1 MGRGQAA
8 GEGRDVLKVRQT
20 RLRHVEPLG
29 WAVCATALVLGV
41 AGLNSG
47 NNILYLITG
56 FLLAAVVVSG
66 QVSRRSLRSLRL
78 HVDLP
83 AEVWAQEPMRVR
95 LHVGNA
101 SRVWPLIHM
110 ELFVEWQ
117 GPLDRPENAYRRS
130 AGYRLERV
138 LLLPGQR
145 RKVHLVG
152 AFPERG
158 RYRLERVRVG
168 SRGPF
173 GWFYRWGW
181 VEPRR
186 EVVVYPRRWPDWETE
201 AAAWV
206 RRPAPVAR
214 PHATVSEDFYGLRA
228 YQPGDPLHWVHWPSL
243 ARTGSLQVRQ
253 WALQEDP
260 TLWIVLDRRMEP
272 AALERALSWVAT
284 GLWHLTTRKMHVM
297 FWTQGWGP
305 AAVRPRSV
313 LHAALTYLALAQP
326 ASQPL
331 SAHVL
336 PESAGFWVSARAY
349 PPPSDH
355 WYWVPVERW
364 MPPERSG
371 HDGDRPSDA

>member
-1 MGRGQAA
+1 
-8 GEGRDVLKVRQT
+8 LKIRRT

-78 HVDLP
+78 SIDLP
-83 AEVWAQEPMRVR
+83 SEVWAQEPSRVR
-95 LHVGNA
+95 LHVENA
-101 SRVWPLIHM
+101 SRLWPLIHM

-117 GPLDRPENAYRRS
+117 GPMDRPENAYRQS
-130 AGYRLERV
+130 AGYRLERA

-181 VEPRR
+181 VEPRST
-186 EVVVYPRRWPDWETE
+186 VVVYPRRWPHWERE
-201 AAAWV
+201 GAVWF
-206 RRPAPVAR
+206 RRPASVVR
-214 PHATVSEDFYGLRA
+214 PQASAEDFYGLRA

-253 WALQEDP
+253 WALSEDP
-260 TLWIVLDRRMEP
+260 ALWIVLDRRMEP
-272 AALERALSWVAT
+272 SALERALSWVAT
-284 GLWHLTTRKMHVM
+284 GLWSLAARKASVV

-305 AAVRPRSV
+305 AAIRQRSV
-313 LHAALTYLALAQP
+313 LHACLTYLALAQP
-326 ASQPL
+326 VSQPL
-331 SAHVL
+331 SGPAS
-336 PESAGFWVSARAY
+336 PDSAGIWVSAQAY
-349 PPPSDH
+349 PPPSDDWH
-355 WYWVPVERW
+355 WIPVERLI
-364 MPPERSG
+364 PPETSG
-371 HDGDRPSDA
+371 HGDRRPDP